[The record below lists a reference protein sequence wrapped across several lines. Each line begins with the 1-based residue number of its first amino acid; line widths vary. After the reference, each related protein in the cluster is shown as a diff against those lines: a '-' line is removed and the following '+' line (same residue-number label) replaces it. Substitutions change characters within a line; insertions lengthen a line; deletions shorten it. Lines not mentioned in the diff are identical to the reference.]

1 MQAGRKTEGAAMGNA
16 LERRLMRVVDH
27 IHDNPTGDLSL
38 DALADVA
45 ALSRFHFH
53 RVYRAVTGETAA
65 QTVRRM
71 RLHRAAVALV
81 VGSAPLVRIARDV
94 GYPNLS
100 SFARAFTDIY
110 GVPPAAF
117 RARGEIRPV
126 PPARKAPE
134 DSMHQIEIRP
144 EPARRLATMPHS
156 GPYHEIGRAFE
167 KLSAVMAARGLFAR
181 SGAMVAVYYDDP
193 ATVAPDA
200 LRSHAGFEVPGDAVL
215 APPLETVLLPEGRAA
230 ILTYKGPYAGLPA
243 AWNQLYG
250 DWLSASGETPA
261 DVPSFEVYLNS
272 PMDTAPEALVTEIH
286 LPLR

>member
-1 MQAGRKTEGAAMGNA
+1 MANA
-16 LERRLMRVVDH
+16 LERRLTRVVDH

-38 DALADVA
+38 DALAEVA
-45 ALSRFHFH
+45 AFSRFHFH
-53 RVYRAVTGETAA
+53 RAYRAVTGETAA

-81 VGSAPLVRIARDV
+81 RTAQPLAQVARDV

-100 SFARAFTDIY
+100 SFARAFTDAY
-110 GVPPAAF
+110 GTPPAAF

-126 PPARKAPE
+126 PPARKEPE
-134 DSMHQIEIRP
+134 VSMHTVEIRP
-144 EPARRLATMPHS
+144 EPARRLAAMSHT

-167 KLSAVMAARGLFAR
+167 KLSAVMAARGLFAQ
-181 SGAMVAVYYDDP
+181 SGFMVAVYYDDP

-200 LRSHAGFEVPGDAVL
+200 LHSHAAFEVLGDAVL
-215 APPLETVLLPEGRAA
+215 APPLGTVLLPEGRAA
-230 ILTYKGPYAGLPA
+230 VLTYTGPYAGLPA

-250 DWLSASGETPA
+250 DWLAASGETPA
-261 DVPSFEVYLNS
+261 DVPAFEVYLNS
-272 PMDTAPEALVTEIH
+272 PMGTAPEALVTEIH